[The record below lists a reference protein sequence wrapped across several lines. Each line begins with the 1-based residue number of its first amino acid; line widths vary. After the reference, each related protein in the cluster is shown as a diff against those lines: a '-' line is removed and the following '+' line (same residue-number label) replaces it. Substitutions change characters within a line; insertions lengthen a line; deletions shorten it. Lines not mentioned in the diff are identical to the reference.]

1 MYYNTKFMEILYKA
15 LNAEIIKNLVREKR
29 YIIIKQKMNA

>member
-1 MYYNTKFMEILYKA
+1 MYYNTKFMEILYKV